1 MTRVADAVGGADATG
16 SLPHFNPTRG
26 VITIWSDIGC
36 PWATLAL
43 HRLRRAIADDGGS
56 VLIDHRAFPLELF
69 NERPTPKAVLDAE
82 TAVIGSHEPTLRW
95 RPWRARSE
103 TYPVTT
109 LLALEAVQ
117 ATKDRRVGGLAA
129 SAALDWALREAFY
142 VDSRCISML
151 SEVLA
156 VATDCPEVDADAL
169 AAALRSGRA
178 REAVFADFAVARG
191 ADITGSPQ
199 VVLPDGTG
207 VHNPG
212 VENMWTRERGSGYPV
227 IVSDDPSVWPDL
239 VRRAASS

>member
-1 MTRVADAVGGADATG
+1 MTPVGDPGAAA
-16 SLPHFNPTRG
+16 SLPLFNRTPG
-26 VITIWSDIGC
+26 VITVWSDIGC

-43 HRLRRAIADDGGS
+43 HRLRRAITTHGGQ
-56 VLIDHRAFPLELF
+56 VLIDHRVFPLELF
-69 NERPTPKAVLDAE
+69 NERPTPKSVLDAE
-82 TAVIGSHEPTLRW
+82 TAVIGSHEPELRW

-117 ATKDRRVGGLAA
+117 AAKGRRVGGLAA

-151 SEVLA
+151 TEVLA
-156 VATDCPEVDADAL
+156 VATNCPEVDADAL
-169 AAALRSGRA
+169 ADALRGGLSRDS
-178 REAVFADFAVARG
+178 VFADFAVARRG
-191 ADITGSPQ
+191 DVTGSPH
-199 VVLPDGTG
+199 VFLPDGTG

-239 VRRAASS
+239 VRRAGVY